1 MCVCGWEMFKGTP
14 LSRCLSGL
22 VTIPGAFIPLG
33 PAWVCAVDVSS
44 NLYLGWGVTM
54 GKLAAA
60 SKERHRKA
68 ARKGQKAICV
78 HVQMCAAFV
87 QWRHKSVRGAIYFI
101 I

>member
-14 LSRCLSGL
+14 MSRCLSGL

-44 NLYLGWGVTM
+44 NLYLGWGGNN
-54 GKLAAA
+54 GKTG
-60 SKERHRKA
+60 SRIKRKA
-68 ARKGQKAICV
+68 QKSCRERAKGHLR